1 MSRRKSQAWW
11 AAASFALAG
20 VVAAASQSL
29 GIGLYVL
36 AVLWTAYGALWLTF
50 RFPRIA
56 CTLWAVG
63 IISGVTVIGS
73 AIAEDNE
80 RIKTEIAQLEVDMEQ
95 ADFDRRYAEYLKC
108 EGLVSEWQ
116 VIDCQN
122 RAMNDR

>member
-1 MSRRKSQAWW
+1 MSRRKAQAWW

-36 AVLWTAYGALWLTF
+36 AVLWAVYSALWLTF
-50 RFPRIA
+50 RFPRIT
-56 CTLWAVG
+56 CTLWALG
-63 IISGVTVIGS
+63 IISGVTVIGVTIS
-73 AIAEDNE
+73 EDNE
-80 RIKTEIAQLEVDMEQ
+80 RIETEIAQLEVDMEQ

-108 EGLVSEWQ
+108 EGQWQ